1 MKDEKYLELLAEKY
15 PTEQAVCREIIN
27 LKAILSLPKG
37 TEHFM
42 SDLHG
47 EYEAFCHILN
57 NCSGVIREK
66 VDLLFGDTLSD
77 LDREEICT
85 LIYYPVE
92 KLALIKKEGK
102 NNEEW
107 YRVIL
112 GKLIE
117 IARLFSSKYTRS
129 KVRKAMPKEYA
140 YILDE
145 LIHVQKDEDDN
156 QLIYHR
162 NILDTLLELQKGIA
176 GFYYVYDVVESVIY
190 ECKAKGIFRKEKI
203 KPLVGDLV
211 EYEILDAEEKTGN
224 IIRILPRKNELIRP
238 AVANI
243 DQALVVFAVKKPDP
257 HFNLLDRFLVMM
269 ERQEIP
275 VIICFNKKDIADEPE
290 IESLE
295 KTYEACGYRVIFA
308 SAREGENILE
318 IKEALKGKTTTVAGP
333 SGVGKSSLINCL
345 QENVNMETGSISR
358 KIERGKHTTRHSEL
372 IPIDEDSYI
381 MDTPGFSSLYTND
394 FGKEELKYYF
404 PEFDQYQGGCRFQGC
419 NHISEPGCLV
429 KEALEEGKVHP
440 VRYED
445 YCEMYRELEQKE
457 KRRY

>member
-1 MKDEKYLELLAEKY
+1 M
-15 PTEQAVCREIIN
+15 QGRII
-27 LKAILSLPKG
+27 
-37 TEHFM
+37 
-42 SDLHG
+42 
-47 EYEAFCHILN
+47 
-57 NCSGVIREK
+57 
-66 VDLLFGDTLSD
+66 
-77 LDREEICT
+77 
-85 LIYYPVE
+85 
-92 KLALIKKEGK
+92 
-102 NNEEW
+102 
-107 YRVIL
+107 
-112 GKLIE
+112 
-117 IARLFSSKYTRS
+117 
-129 KVRKAMPKEYA
+129 
-140 YILDE
+140 
-145 LIHVQKDEDDN
+145 
-156 QLIYHR
+156 
-162 NILDTLLELQKGIA
+162 KGIA

-269 ERQEIP
+269 ERQ
-275 VIICFNKKDIADEPE
+275 DIADEPE

-372 IPIDEDSYI
+372 IPIDAA
-381 MDTPGFSSLYTND
+381 GFRGVITSVNR
-394 FGKEELKYYF
+394 G
-404 PEFDQYQGGCRFQGC
+404 
-419 NHISEPGCLV
+419 V
-429 KEALEEGKVHP
+429 W
-440 VRYED
+440 
-445 YCEMYRELEQKE
+445 
-457 KRRY
+457 